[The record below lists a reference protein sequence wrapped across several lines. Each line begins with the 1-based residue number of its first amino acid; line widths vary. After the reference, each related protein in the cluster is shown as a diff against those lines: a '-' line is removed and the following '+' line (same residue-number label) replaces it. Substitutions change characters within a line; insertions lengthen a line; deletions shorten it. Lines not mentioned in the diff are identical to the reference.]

1 VKQYVRWGIAVVA
14 LACALGAFGWL
25 RSRGSQV
32 QCTISNET
40 QQIANVRV
48 SIYDEQ
54 FNVENLSPGDSH
66 SFSFRSHGDA
76 HYALRVSFS
85 SGEAYE
91 DQLGYVTNGF
101 DLDQTIRI
109 REDRAEFESKPR

>member
-1 VKQYVRWGIAVVA
+1 VSQYTRWSIAVIA
-14 LACALGAFGWL
+14 LACALNACDWL
-25 RSRGSQV
+25 RSGGSQV

-40 QQIANVRV
+40 QQTANVRV

-54 FNVENLSPGDSH
+54 FNVENLSPGDSR
-66 SFSFRSHGDA
+66 SFSFKSHGDA
-76 HYALRVSFS
+76 HYGIRVSFS

-101 DLDQTIRI
+101 DLDQAIRI